1 MSKLNEKQKTFCR
14 EYLVDLNATQAYIR
28 AGYSEKGASVSGS
41 QLLANPSVQ
50 AFIQKASKKRQERT
64 EIKGDDLLQF
74 WHDLTYTPM
83 DEMYSQGPDGTLV
96 PKTFDEMSDRAK
108 RCVSEVK
115 SMFTADGKGFQSIK
129 RLDQIK
135 SSEMLGKS
143 LGLFKDKLEISG
155 GEEPIKVLNIVGV
168 VAEGDE
174 SIDIN

>member
-1 MSKLNEKQKTFCR
+1 
-14 EYLVDLNATQAYIR
+14 
-28 AGYSEKGASVSGS
+28 
-41 QLLANPSVQ
+41 
-50 AFIQKASKKRQERT
+50 
-64 EIKGDDLLQF
+64 
-74 WHDLTYTPM
+74 
-83 DEMYSQGPDGTLV
+83 
-96 PKTFDEMSDRAK
+96 
-108 RCVSEVK
+108 
-115 SMFTADGKGFQSIK
+115 MFTADGKGFQSIK